1 MLQKA
6 PYHSKGETLMELII
20 QEIAE
25 VISLKY
31 QEELNRL
38 FTEERDIS
46 EFINATKEMLDGV
59 GAKLVAEALER
70 MDQAV
75 RNNKGRKQSWVVKS
89 KGDAKTLGTIFG
101 PVSYKRT
108 YYENKK
114 TGEYSYLSDEIAGIL
129 PNNKLDMSMK
139 ARLIEEAIDTPYKR
153 SGEKAAEALM
163 LTSQTVMNT
172 IRELGSVGNATVKIK
187 EKNRSVK
194 ALYIEADE
202 DHVALQDGGHE
213 EPKLVYVH
221 EGKVKVGKDR
231 YELVNPRH
239 FSGVYANSDDLWL
252 EVADY
257 IDEAYQID
265 SIEKIYL
272 SGDGAHWIKNGLNW
286 IKGSIYVLDRYHLS
300 K

>member
-70 MDQAV
+70 MDKAV

-129 PNNKLDMSMK
+129 PNDKLDMSMK

-172 IRELGSVGNATVKIK
+172 IRELGSIGNAAVKIK
-187 EKNRSVK
+187 EKNRSRILINDICLVHRCFLLSNSTRFLSSGLRLLTNIFFQWNRSGMLHQYSLLPPAK
-194 ALYIEADE
+194 
-202 DHVALQDGGHE
+202 DH
-213 EPKLVYVH
+213 
-221 EGKVKVGKDR
+221 R
-231 YELVNPRH
+231 YWHIPR
-239 FSGVYANSDDLWL
+239 
-252 EVADY
+252 
-257 IDEAYQID
+257 
-265 SIEKIYL
+265 
-272 SGDGAHWIKNGLNW
+272 
-286 IKGSIYVLDRYHLS
+286 
-300 K
+300 

>member
-70 MDQAV
+70 MDKAV

-129 PNNKLDMSMK
+129 PNDKLDMSMK

-172 IRELGSVGNATVKIK
+172 IRELGSIGNAAVKIK

-221 EGKVKVGKDR
+221 EGKVKVGKARGRD
-231 YELVNPRH
+231 
-239 FSGVYANSDDLWL
+239 F
-252 EVADY
+252 
-257 IDEAYQID
+257 
-265 SIEKIYL
+265 
-272 SGDGAHWIKNGLNW
+272 
-286 IKGSIYVLDRYHLS
+286 
-300 K
+300 